1 MEYTLKITYV
11 CGLNIG
17 IYLRLMN
24 KRTTI
29 FKQIILNVLIPVV
42 TALMLLAFL
51 NYQNTRKILVESN
64 DDKNKVISEEI
75 RQILEFQ
82 DVALN
87 ILDDQLNRKME
98 QLTEKLVKH
107 YFNDTRGIENANLNR
122 IRTELGMDSLLEDI
136 YIINQDGIVV
146 NTTFKKDLNL
156 NLFNFG
162 EKHKRYLLN
171 ILNEGRFVS
180 EGFTIEHLTRR
191 LKKYSYRST
200 TNKKYIIELG
210 IYSQKADEIIAF
222 ISDNLSN
229 LTKQHKSI
237 NTVDLFIG
245 ADQPFT
251 LNKNTQIKD
260 EHFTILQDVFK
271 NKASRSI
278 EEYDNGKN
286 IHYEFLYSERK
297 NTNLYKESVI
307 IIASDRSREQYL
319 LRMEMLKF
327 AIIFGITI
335 FFLIYLIYKRTRSL
349 TNPIK
354 SLVENVKNIS
364 KGDLSIRADVKGNN
378 EITILS
384 ENFNAMLDQLLVY
397 YNDLKEAKDKA
408 EESDRL
414 KSAFLANMSHEIRTP
429 MNAILGFSEMLTKP
443 NYTDEDKKEFS
454 SLISSNANNLLNL
467 INDIIDIAKIEAGQI
482 KVNYEITS
490 LNKIFGELNAT
501 FQREKLQRGKFK
513 VDLRVKFPT
522 ISEFNIITD
531 PLRLKQVLTN
541 LIGNA
546 LKFTDSG
553 YIEFGFNIME
563 DNIIR
568 FYVQD
573 SGIGITPEKQNI
585 IFDRFR
591 QADDSHTR
599 RYGGTGL
606 GLAIV
611 KHLIELLGGT
621 IWVESTQGKGST
633 FYFTHPYHS
642 SMAMNTESM
651 NIKKIMPINNW
662 QNKIILIT
670 EDEENNFKLL
680 KAILAP
686 SKARLIWA
694 KNGKEAVEICKT
706 NPLID
711 LVLMDLKMP
720 EMTGYEATELIKKFR
735 KKLPII
741 AQTAYAMA
749 DERAKTK
756 EAGFDDFIT
765 KPINSDELLNK
776 ISIYF

>member
-1 MEYTLKITYV
+1 MYV
-11 CGLNIG
+11 CGLKNA

-42 TALMLLAFL
+42 TALLLLAFL
-51 NYQNTRKILVESN
+51 NYQNTRKILVESYE
-64 DDKNKVISEEI
+64 DKNKVISGEI

-98 QLTEKLVKH
+98 QLSEKLVKQN
-107 YFNDTRGIENANLNR
+107 FVDTRGIENVNLNR
-122 IRTELGMDSLLEDI
+122 VRTELGMDSLLEDI
-136 YIINQDGIVV
+136 YIINQDGIIV

-156 NLFNFG
+156 NLFSFG

-191 LKKYSYRST
+191 LKKYSYQST
-200 TNKKYIIELG
+200 LNKKYIIELG
-210 IYSQKADEIIAF
+210 IYSQKADEIISF

-251 LNKNTQIKD
+251 LNKNTHIKD
-260 EHFTILQDVFK
+260 EHFVILQDVFK

-278 EEYDNGKN
+278 EEYDNGKA

-319 LRMEMLKF
+319 LRLEMLKF
-327 AIIFGITI
+327 AIIFGVTL

-364 KGDLSIRADVKGNN
+364 KGDLSIRAELKGRN

-384 ENFNAMLDQLLVY
+384 ENFNAMLDQLLIY
-397 YNDLKEAKDKA
+397 YNDLKESKEKA

-443 NYTDEDKKEFS
+443 NYTEEDKKEFS

-563 DNIIR
+563 DNNIR

-573 SGIGITPEKQNI
+573 SGIGITPEKQSI

-621 IWVESTQGKGST
+621 IWVESTPGKGST

-642 SMAMNTESM
+642 SMSMNTESM
-651 NIKKIMPINNW
+651 NIKKAMPINNW

-720 EMTGYEATELIKKFR
+720 EMTGYEATEIIKRFR

-749 DERAKTK
+749 DERTKTR

-765 KPINSDELLNK
+765 KPINSDELLTK
-776 ISIYF
+776 ISGYLS